1 MYSSLSS
8 SGAIKFSESTFRS
21 TAFSFFKPSLSAQ
34 VVSRDVKI
42 IFIFYYSFL
51 VLFFIFF
58 YAYISLMSK
67 EHHYTQHELSP
78 FFLYTPESLRN
89 LPNISNVAEY
99 SYYYN
104 VDDMQTRVIVTWR
117 NIDNIFLQKA
127 KLIDFLKRMGP
138 SLQNDC
144 IWFFHDKSDYANNF
158 QRYCIIEHRDSLQ
171 VEYFETIE

>member
-1 MYSSLSS
+1 MSKYIYIL
-8 SGAIKFSESTFRS
+8 
-21 TAFSFFKPSLSAQ
+21 L
-34 VVSRDVKI
+34 
-42 IFIFYYSFL
+42 SFL

-117 NIDNIFLQKA
+117 NIDNIFSSESKA
-127 KLIDFLKRMGP
+127 NRFFEKNGTESTKRLYMVF
-138 SLQNDC
+138 S
-144 IWFFHDKSDYANNF
+144 
-158 QRYCIIEHRDSLQ
+158 
-171 VEYFETIE
+171 

>member
-1 MYSSLSS
+1 MSKYIYIL
-8 SGAIKFSESTFRS
+8 
-21 TAFSFFKPSLSAQ
+21 L
-34 VVSRDVKI
+34 
-42 IFIFYYSFL
+42 SFL

-127 KLIDFLKRMGP
+127 KLIDFLKEWDRVYKTIVYGFFMIKVIMQIISSVIA
-138 SLQNDC
+138 SLSTVILCRWNILRLSNDR
-144 IWFFHDKSDYANNF
+144 
-158 QRYCIIEHRDSLQ
+158 QRVSF
-171 VEYFETIE
+171 VPVVKKK

>member
-1 MYSSLSS
+1 MSKYIYIL
-8 SGAIKFSESTFRS
+8 
-21 TAFSFFKPSLSAQ
+21 L
-34 VVSRDVKI
+34 
-42 IFIFYYSFL
+42 SFL

-127 KLIDFLKRMGP
+127 IDRVYKTIVYGFFMIKVIMQIISSVIA
-138 SLQNDC
+138 SLSTVILCRWNILRLSNDR
-144 IWFFHDKSDYANNF
+144 
-158 QRYCIIEHRDSLQ
+158 QRVSFVPI
-171 VEYFETIE
+171 VKKK

>member
-1 MYSSLSS
+1 MSKYIYIL
-8 SGAIKFSESTFRS
+8 
-21 TAFSFFKPSLSAQ
+21 L
-34 VVSRDVKI
+34 
-42 IFIFYYSFL
+42 SFL

-144 IWFFHDKSDYANNF
+144 IWFFMIKVIMQIISSVIASLSTVILCRWNILRLSNDR
-158 QRYCIIEHRDSLQ
+158 QRVSLCRL
-171 VEYFETIE
+171 

>member
-1 MYSSLSS
+1 M
-8 SGAIKFSESTFRS
+8 
-21 TAFSFFKPSLSAQ
+21 
-34 VVSRDVKI
+34 SRDVKI
-42 IFIFYYSFL
+42 YLYFIIIFSFILYIFL
-51 VLFFIFF
+51 C
-58 YAYISLMSK
+58 
-67 EHHYTQHELSP
+67 
-78 FFLYTPESLRN
+78 LYL
-89 LPNISNVAEY
+89 ISNVAEY

>member
-1 MYSSLSS
+1 MSKYIYIL
-8 SGAIKFSESTFRS
+8 
-21 TAFSFFKPSLSAQ
+21 L
-34 VVSRDVKI
+34 
-42 IFIFYYSFL
+42 SFL

-78 FFLYTPESLRN
+78 FFLYTSESLRN

-158 QRYCIIEHRDSLQ
+158 QRYCVIEHRDSLQ

>member
-1 MYSSLSS
+1 MSKYIYIL
-8 SGAIKFSESTFRS
+8 
-21 TAFSFFKPSLSAQ
+21 L
-34 VVSRDVKI
+34 
-42 IFIFYYSFL
+42 SFL

-127 KLIDFLKRMGP
+127 KLIDFERNGTESTKRLYMV
-138 SLQNDC
+138 
-144 IWFFHDKSDYANNF
+144 FHDKSDYANNF